1 MKYSTTLSLFL
12 LASSMAYSSSLSVYQ
27 DQAIYNYAAKS
38 SFIGLTKGVKAK
50 CDGNTMGL
58 HVISSC
64 PVDKRLC
71 KDLNSLKKTEQKLNS
86 IKSNS
91 KVLEQLI
98 SLPQPTS
105 FDANAW
111 IKTAKAVGEEQ
122 AKLFG
127 ETNKATEELKLKQVT
142 FQKQAPS
149 KQTLI
154 SDEICTNEMELTLPY
169 GYVSFSIAYEADMQN
184 EKEIKVTQYLSIVNR
199 SGIDIKADS
208 AMFYYRAANQYVRP
222 VHFNPWIVSK
232 YEPRPER
239 KVAKR
244 SLSQKMEIT
253 SMAMADEA
261 SFVAPPT
268 AVASYIDAREYQIN
282 SLDLPSTGLPIDV
295 QVTSWISPLTC
306 EIKAY
311 PYFNTK
317 AFSVCTFE
325 PKHQI
330 DNNNWK
336 IKSDKVTINEKAV
349 GQYHKSKYDLYTNIE
364 EDIKI
369 IRKPIVKKEQETG
382 IFGGTARKKDGFVL
396 TLTNKSDK
404 NKTLTLVDRI
414 PASTTDEIEVKL
426 LEIRSNK
433 KVNYKMLK
441 DGQVEMKIVLSGQ
454 ESKKIE
460 VLFEISY
467 DKDLKISY

>member
-1 MKYSTTLSLFL
+1 MQLSTTLSLFL
-12 LASSMAYSSSLSVYQ
+12 LTSSMTYSSSLSVYQ
-27 DQAIYNYAAKS
+27 DQAIYNYSAKS

-71 KDLNSLKKTEQKLNS
+71 KDLISLQETEQELNS

-105 FDANAW
+105 FDADAW
-111 IKTAKAVGEEQ
+111 IKSAKIVGEEQ
-122 AKLFG
+122 AELFG
-127 ETNKATEELKLKQVT
+127 ERKKTTEELGLKQRA

-149 KQTLI
+149 KNVLI
-154 SDEICTNEMELTLPY
+154 SNEICSNEMELKIPY
-169 GYVSFSIAYEADMQN
+169 GYLSFSTAYEANIVDK
-184 EKEIKVTQYLSIVNR
+184 KEVKVTQYLSIVNR

-208 AMFYYRAANQYVRP
+208 AMFYYRAANQHVRP

-239 KVAKR
+239 EVAKR
-244 SLSQKMEIT
+244 SISKNMKIS
-253 SMAMADEA
+253 SMAMADEG
-261 SFVAPPT
+261 SFVAAPAP
-268 AVASYIDAREYQIN
+268 VASYVDAREYQID
-282 SLDLPSTGLPIDV
+282 SLDLPSTGLPVDV
-295 QVTSWISPLTC
+295 QVTSWSSPLTC

-330 DNNNWK
+330 DSNSWK
-336 IKSDKVTINEKAV
+336 IKLDKVTINEKAV
-349 GQYHKSKYDLYTNIE
+349 GQYHEGKYDLYTNIE

-369 IRKPIVKKEQETG
+369 MRKPIVKKEKETG

-404 NKTLTLVDRI
+404 SKTLTLIDRI
-414 PASTTDEIEVKL
+414 PASTTDEIKVKL
-426 LEIRSNK
+426 LSIKSDK
-433 KVNYKMLK
+433 KVNYKILK
-441 DGQVEMKIVLSGQ
+441 DGKVEMDIALSGQ
-454 ESKKIE
+454 ETKKIE

-467 DKDLKISY
+467 EKDLKISY